1 MKSLGDEK
9 QPSRNGFLDIL
20 FPRVPRNC
28 SSIRYISS
36 SFHSVF
42 FNLMKCITEAE
53 RQTVSRSEVYSYCN
67 VSAAS

>member
-20 FPRVPRNC
+20 FPRITRNC
-28 SSIRYISS
+28 SSIQYNNSS
-36 SFHSVF
+36 TDSVLPS
-42 FNLMKCITEAE
+42 LMKCITDAE